1 MYSLLGEQM
10 STEPKEPLLPIFRRV
25 IRLTEPFKKKFWL
38 VSIMGLL
45 IAPIAV
51 LRPTLIKIMV
61 DEYIVPKKIETLWI
75 IALATIGAVFLEAF
89 FSYWFSYQSKWLG
102 QAIIRQLRLNV
113 FQHLMRMHLSFFNR
127 TPIGTLTTRTIS
139 DVETINN
146 IFSQGLIT
154 IISDILTMLFVIV
167 MMLWTSWKLTLVVLT
182 VFPLL
187 ILSTYIFKEKVRA
200 SYEIVRTEISRMNAF
215 LQERISGIHT
225 IKIFRKEADEE
236 AKFRTINR
244 AYTQANLNSIFYY
257 ATFFPIIELI
267 SAISAGLMIWYGA
280 GGVLKGEVTIGTLI
294 AFPLYISML
303 YRPVRM
309 LADKFNTLQMGLI
322 VARRIFK
329 VLDTDERIANKGT
342 LIPEELTGDIILR
355 DIQFSYT
362 AGHPILKDLN
372 LVIPYGKTTALVGT
386 TGSGKTTLAALIN
399 RSYDIDDGLIMIG
412 AHSINEYNLFGLRK
426 RIGVVL
432 QDVFLFRGSIMENI
446 LMSNPDISEQTVIE
460 AAKDIGA
467 HDFFE
472 RLPKGYDFEVMERGS
487 NLSAG
492 QRQLISFVRALIT
505 NPDILILDE
514 ATSSIDPNT
523 EAIIQHAITKITE
536 KRTSIVIAHRLGTI
550 QKADQIV
557 VLDQGRIIEKGT
569 HQTLLADNNSRYKE
583 LYAHQLAPT

>member
-1 MYSLLGEQM
+1 M
-10 STEPKEPLLPIFRRV
+10 STKPKAPLLPIFRRV
-25 IRLTEPFKKKFWL
+25 LGLTAPFKRKFWL

-61 DEYIVPKKIETLWI
+61 DEYIIPKKIETLWI
-75 IALATIGAVFLEAF
+75 IAAATIGAIFLEAF
-89 FSYWFSYQSKWLG
+89 FRYWFNYQSKWLG

-113 FQHLMRMHLSFFNR
+113 FEHIMRMHLSFFNR
-127 TPIGTLTTRTIS
+127 TPIGTLTTRTIN

-154 IISDILTMLFVIV
+154 IISDLLTMLFVIG
-167 MMLWTSWKLTLVVLT
+167 MMLWTSWKLTLVVLI
-182 VFPLL
+182 VFPFL

-200 SYEIVRTEISRMNAF
+200 SYEIVRSQISRMNAF

-225 IKIFRKEADEE
+225 IKIFRKEADE
-236 AKFRTINR
+236 AHKFRTINR
-244 AYTQANLNSIFYY
+244 EYTQANLDSIFYY
-257 ATFFPIIELI
+257 AIFFPVIELI
-267 SAISAGLMIWYGA
+267 SAISLGLMIWYGA

-329 VLDTDERIANKGT
+329 VLDTDEHIKNTGT
-342 LIPEELTGDIILR
+342 IIPNELTGDIVLK

-362 AGHPILKDLN
+362 EGHPILKDLN

-399 RSYDIDDGLIMIG
+399 RSYDINKGQIIIG
-412 AHSINEYNLFGLRK
+412 RHAIQAYDLFGLRK

-472 RLPKGYDFEVMERGS
+472 RLPNGYDFEVMERGS

-523 EAIIQHAITKITE
+523 EAVIQDAIAKITE

-557 VLDQGRIIEKGT
+557 VLDQGQIIEKGT
-569 HQTLLADNNSRYKE
+569 HQQLLADANSR
-583 LYAHQLAPT
+583 